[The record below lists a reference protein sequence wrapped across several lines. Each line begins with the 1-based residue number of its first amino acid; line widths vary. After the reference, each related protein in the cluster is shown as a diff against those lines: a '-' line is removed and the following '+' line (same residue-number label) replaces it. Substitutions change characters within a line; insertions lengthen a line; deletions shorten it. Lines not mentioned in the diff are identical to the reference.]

1 MIYLLKIVRQ
11 TFIKPHK
18 IRLGAS
24 DMEKRVTIRFT
35 EEEESQIISAMM
47 DSGDKQISS
56 HIKRIY
62 FKTIGYEDQM
72 EEIKQAL
79 NGLELRL
86 INLQKIAVENNNE
99 SIDTELLLTVMS
111 GMYVMLRSLVNDR
124 VKNETDQHI
133 NIASIENYLKG

>member
-1 MIYLLKIVRQ
+1 
-11 TFIKPHK
+11 
-18 IRLGAS
+18 
-24 DMEKRVTIRFT
+24 MEKRVTIRFT

-124 VKNETDQHI
+124 VKKETDQHI